1 MKILIAEDDPS
12 SRLLLK
18 TTLEM
23 WEYEVTATEN
33 GQEAWDS
40 LQGDRVPSIAILDWM
55 MPKLDGVELCR
66 KIRESEDS
74 RLQSMYIVIL
84 TAKANRESLVQGLDG
99 GADDYMT
106 KPFDRQ
112 ELRARVSV
120 GERVVQLQADL
131 ASRIVELEEALSKVK
146 LLQGLIP
153 ICSYCKKIRD
163 DENYWQQVESY
174 IGEHSEARFSHSVC
188 PPCYT
193 EHIEPQIERLK
204 NQMDREA
211 TQSADKSTT

>member
-23 WEYEVTATEN
+23 WNYEVTATED
-33 GQEAWDS
+33 GKKAWDA
-40 LQGDRVPSIAILDWM
+40 LQEDQVPSIAILDWM
-55 MPKLDGVELCR
+55 MPEIDGVELCK
-66 KIRESEDS
+66 KIRASENT

-84 TAKANRESLVQGLDG
+84 TAKANRESLVEGLDG
-99 GADDYMT
+99 GADDYMI
-106 KPFDRQ
+106 KPFNRQ
-112 ELRARVSV
+112 ELQARVRV

-131 ASRIVELEEALSKVK
+131 ASRIVELEEALSNVK

-174 IGEHSEARFSHSVC
+174 IGKHSEARFSHSVC
-188 PPCYT
+188 PGCYV
-193 EHIEPQIERLK
+193 EHIEPQLERLK
-204 NQMDREA
+204 DQMDRRKKG
-211 TQSADKSTT
+211 S